1 MKRFMVVSGF
11 LGAGKTTTM
20 LALAKYMSDHDVNTK
35 IIANDLG
42 ARNIVDA
49 KFTELNGGEVTA
61 MTGECICYQ
70 TENLVDKLRRF
81 FDYEQADFVMSDIP
95 GCGIGALEHVYY
107 KLDDEYHNEF
117 ELAPFMVVTDP
128 VRLRAIMLEHAD
140 LNLPE
145 EMNFLFRAQLKE
157 ADAVV
162 LNKAD
167 LLTVAEVED
176 FKGFLADFC
185 PGIPVFVI
193 SAKDGTGI
201 KELAE
206 HLLTEKARLERFDIG
221 YGSPEFIAAE
231 QKLCWYNR
239 QFYVNNDK
247 GFDGNGFA
255 VDMLN
260 AIRDELKNIARNVPH
275 LKLFAETENGDV
287 CKMSLL
293 GVDYDIEQ
301 DRLLKSG
308 CKSLSVILNVRA
320 VCESQ
325 TLSNIMDM
333 VLAQMIEKYNFI
345 CNIFFTESFGMM
357 DEGRM

>member
-1 MKRFMVVSGF
+1 MKKFMVVSGF

-20 LALAKYMSDHDVNTK
+20 MALADHLCNNDVKTK

-42 ARNIVDA
+42 ARNIVDT
-49 KFTELNGGEVTA
+49 KFTELSGADVTEL
-61 MTGECICYQ
+61 TGECICYQ
-70 TENLVDKLRRF
+70 TENLVDRLRRL
-81 FDYEQADFVMSDIP
+81 FDYEKADFVMSDIP

-117 ELAPFMVVTDP
+117 DMAPFLVVTDP
-128 VRLRAIMLEHAD
+128 VRLRAIMPEHKD

-145 EMNFLFRAQLKE
+145 EMNFLFRAQLAE
-157 ADAVV
+157 ADVVV

-167 LLTVAEVED
+167 LLTAEEVEN
-176 FKGFLADFC
+176 FKAFLTDFC
-185 PGIPVFVI
+185 PGIPVFAI
-193 SAKDGTGI
+193 SAKEGTGI
-201 KELAE
+201 KELAD
-206 HLLTEKARLERFDIG
+206 HLLSAAARLERFDIG

-239 QFYVNNDK
+239 QFYVSNDE
-247 GFDGNGFA
+247 GFDGNEFA
-255 VDMLN
+255 RDMLN
-260 AIRDELKNIARNVPH
+260 AIRDELKDIGRNVPH
-275 LKLFAETENGDV
+275 LKLFAETEDGDV

-293 GVDYDIEQ
+293 GVDYGIEE
-301 DRLLKSG
+301 DRLLRNKCAG
-308 CKSLSVILNVRA
+308 LSVILNARA

-325 TLSNIMDM
+325 TLSNMMDI

-357 DEGRM
+357 DKGRI

>member
-128 VRLRAIMLEHAD
+128 VRLRAIMPEHAD

-185 PGIPVFVI
+185 PGR
-193 SAKDGTGI
+193 
-201 KELAE
+201 
-206 HLLTEKARLERFDIG
+206 H
-221 YGSPEFIAAE
+221 
-231 QKLCWYNR
+231 
-239 QFYVNNDK
+239 
-247 GFDGNGFA
+247 
-255 VDMLN
+255 
-260 AIRDELKNIARNVPH
+260 
-275 LKLFAETENGDV
+275 GD
-287 CKMSLL
+287 
-293 GVDYDIEQ
+293 
-301 DRLLKSG
+301 
-308 CKSLSVILNVRA
+308 
-320 VCESQ
+320 
-325 TLSNIMDM
+325 
-333 VLAQMIEKYNFI
+333 
-345 CNIFFTESFGMM
+345 
-357 DEGRM
+357 